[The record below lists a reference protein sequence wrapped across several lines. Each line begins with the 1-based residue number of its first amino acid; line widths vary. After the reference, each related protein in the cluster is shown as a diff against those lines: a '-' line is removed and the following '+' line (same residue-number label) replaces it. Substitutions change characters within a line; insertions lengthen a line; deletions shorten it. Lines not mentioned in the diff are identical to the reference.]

1 MKKVIA
7 LALILTLAL
16 PSSAQRTLFGN
27 RTKTTQTDNTAYMQG
42 AVPEI
47 DGKVVFTQTF
57 SAPGKNKAELC
68 KSLSSWASLRFM
80 ANSEFGQW
88 NEPAYYKNLEYSA
101 VTMTDPNAARITCT
115 GNEEQVF
122 SNKLL
127 AKDYTV
133 INYNLNLDIQDGKVT
148 ATMTNIVFTYLL
160 TDNMER
166 ITAEEWITD
175 KEAITKKGKLM
186 RVSGKFRIKTIDVK
200 DQLFKDIEETISK

>member
-1 MKKVIA
+1 MKKIIA

-16 PSSAQRTLFGN
+16 PSSAQKTLFGS
-27 RTKTTQTDNTAYMQG
+27 RTKTTKVDNSAYMQG
-42 AVPEI
+42 AVPEV

-57 SAPGKNKAELC
+57 SAPGKSKADLC
-68 KSLSSWASLRFM
+68 KALNSWASLRFM

-88 NEPAYYKNLEYSA
+88 NEPTYYKNLEYAS
-101 VTMTDPNAARITCT
+101 VVLSDPNAARITCA

-133 INYNLNLDIQDGKVT
+133 LNYSLNLDIQDGKVT
-148 ATMTNIVFTYLL
+148 ATMTNIVYTYLL
-160 TDNMER
+160 TDAMER
-166 ITAEEWITD
+166 IQAEEWITD

-186 RVSGKFRIKTIDVK
+186 RVSGKFRVKTIDVK
-200 DQLFKDIEETISK
+200 DQLFKDIEEAINK